1 MRIVDP
7 IQDRVHR
14 LLSLHAAEIYSDMH
28 AEYIAM
34 GCCMRF
40 CFSLV
45 HTQKTRLWSHH
56 RCPHWTNASITGLQ
70 LGIEIIV
77 DFVACALEIRR
88 GIDFE
93 QLNQDDS
100 FCLCVVIAVSLVNV
114 HISSGMY
121 LSS

>member
-1 MRIVDP
+1 MPLRFTLTCM
-7 IQDRVHR
+7 QST
-14 LLSLHAAEIYSDMH
+14 LLWDVR
-28 AEYIAM
+28 
-34 GCCMRF
+34 MRF

-45 HTQKTRLWSHH
+45 HTQNTSISGHITAV
-56 RCPHWTNASITGLQ
+56 HWTNASITGLQ

-100 FCLCVVIAVSLVNV
+100 FLAVFVIAVSLVNV